1 MANPGLSYHNPIYQV
16 GTISGNAELGTSNI
30 LEGSG
35 QTWQPG
41 TPFQI
46 STSTGP
52 PNTKGYAI
60 ASTASNGTTQIIIKG
75 FAYLPGRNYS
85 SNGQGAAPPFGSI
98 GYPGGAGAVQNIVN
112 QPSAYSIYGGAP
124 FVDGLVVG
132 GMATLDVIW
141 AVQVDASSGITY
153 NYDATAIPLGSTIAL
168 NKDSNGFWYA
178 DLAHVNNSSY
188 ADLNIVGYNAQDLVA
203 GSTVTQQNYGTIYCV
218 VNTSAIQG
226 LE

>member
-1 MANPGLSYHNPIYQV
+1 MANPGLSYHNPIFPV
-16 GTISGNAELGTSNI
+16 GTISGNAELGTANI
-30 LEGSG
+30 MEASG

-46 STSTGP
+46 ATSSKT
-52 PNTKGYAI
+52 GYAI
-60 ASTASNGTTQIIIKG
+60 ASTPSNGTTQVIIKG
-75 FAYLPGRNYS
+75 FSYLPGRNLAA
-85 SNGQGAAPPFGSI
+85 NGSGAAPPFGSI
-98 GYPGGAGAVQNIVN
+98 GYPGGAGAVQNVIN

-124 FVDGLVVG
+124 FLDGLVIG

-141 AVQVDASSGITY
+141 AIQVDASSGSTY
-153 NYDATAIPLGSTIAL
+153 NYDASVIPLGATIAL
-168 NKDSNGFWYA
+168 NKDAAGWWYA
-178 DLAHVNNSSY
+178 DLYHVNTASY
-188 ADLNIVGYNAQDLVA
+188 ADLNIVGYNVQDLVS